1 MEISPTLLDWAT
13 VSLTQTDETH
23 WLLAA
28 TGFMANTDGTFSEYG
43 TDADQT
49 QAPAELKGKRLT
61 SPRRGQMPRLCE
73 GVKLT
78 LTFPVPSKSTVTAW
92 ALDGD
97 AKRKEPVPVK
107 RVSDSVVKIDC
118 RSQTLWYEIEVKG
131 P

>member
-1 MEISPTLLDWAT
+1 MLCWAT
-13 VSLTQTDETH
+13 ISLSQTDETR

-28 TGFMANTDGTFSEYG
+28 TGFMANTDGTFCEYG

-49 QAPAELKGKRLT
+49 QSPAELKGKRLT

-78 LTFPVPSKSTVTAW
+78 LTLPIPAGKTVTAW

-97 AKRKEPVPVK
+97 AKRKEPLAVK
-107 RVSDSVVKIDC
+107 RISDFAVQIEC